1 MYGPQVLGSSVTVG
15 AAAVL
20 PATGNNSALFI
31 TASVMFVAGLV
42 TLVVSKL
49 ISLKG

>member
-1 MYGPQVLGSSVTVG
+1 MYGPQVLGASVTVG

-31 TASVMFVAGLV
+31 TAGVLFVAGVV
-42 TLVVSKL
+42 TMIVSKL
-49 ISLKG
+49 KAVKG

>member
-1 MYGPQVLGSSVTVG
+1 MYGPQVLGASVTVG

-20 PATGNNSALFI
+20 PATGDNKGLFI
-31 TASVMFVAGLV
+31 AAGTLFVAGLV

-49 ISLKG
+49 ASSKS